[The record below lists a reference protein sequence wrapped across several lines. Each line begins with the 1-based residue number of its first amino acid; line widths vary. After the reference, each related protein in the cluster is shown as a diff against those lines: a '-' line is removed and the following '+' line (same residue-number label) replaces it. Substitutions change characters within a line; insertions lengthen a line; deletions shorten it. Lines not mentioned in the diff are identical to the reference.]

1 MRAGLDYWGELRIVI
16 RNLFLPVFLF
26 GFSLPLLLVGQ
37 NAHAHSSSNSFILIS
52 QTVDALTLRIDLP
65 LRDLDLRFNFDRN
78 RDDRIQW
85 NEIRKSDN
93 ALEMWIRGGLSIT
106 PANDDQAPCAIGRF
120 DSAIAT

>member
-1 MRAGLDYWGELRIVI
+1 MRAGLDDWGELRIVM

-26 GFSLPLLLVGQ
+26 GFGLPLLWVGQ

-52 QTVDALTLRIDLP
+52 QTIDALTLRIDLP

-93 ALEMWIRGGLSIT
+93 ALEMWVRGGLS
-106 PANDDQAPCAIGRF
+106 
-120 DSAIAT
+120 